1 MLYDVDSL
9 LSTSDEKRL
18 RTELAERYAQ
28 KNVAIAIE
36 KMDYDL
42 IR

>member
-18 RTELAERYAQ
+18 RTELAACYAQ